1 MTGIPLVIAFVI
13 AIILMIVAI
22 SKWKIHPFLSIMS
35 VSLLLAIVAGID
47 LAQIADVIGAG
58 FSGTFTSIGIV
69 IILGAMV
76 GTLLEKT
83 GRCAQDGRLRR

>member
-35 VSLLLAIVAGID
+35 VSLLLAIVAGAILLSVMLP
-47 LAQIADVIGAG
+47 LA
-58 FSGTFTSIGIV
+58 GILSSM
-69 IILGAMV
+69 I
-76 GTLLEKT
+76 
-83 GRCAQDGRLRR
+83 